1 MSRSKERKIV
11 LLNREVERLKK
22 ELDCYKSSNHIA
34 KQALT
39 TIDTRI
45 GRIGYGNEWVW
56 GIIEDAINDMDRVM
70 FVAPEPVTYD
80 EFLEEAPEKPTLV
93 PTMFVKEKSILD
105 EDWMQFAW
113 PNSRI

>member
-1 MSRSKERKIV
+1 MLERGSRRDRFKG
-11 LLNREVERLKK
+11 LLE
-22 ELDCYKSSNHIA
+22 
-34 KQALT
+34 
-39 TIDTRI
+39 
-45 GRIGYGNEWVW
+45 